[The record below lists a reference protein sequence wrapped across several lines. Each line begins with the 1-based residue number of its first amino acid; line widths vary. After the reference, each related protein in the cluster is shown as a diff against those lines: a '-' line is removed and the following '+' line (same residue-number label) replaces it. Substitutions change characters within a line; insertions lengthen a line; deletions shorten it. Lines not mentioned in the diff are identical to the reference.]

1 MQAIHHAGTY
11 RLSGFSATIVLM
23 GVSIPLLKPLHVRE
37 FRLFYAATAVSL
49 IGDQLTF
56 IALPWLV
63 LKLTAD
69 PLAVGSVLALAAI
82 PRAVFM
88 LIGGA
93 VADRFSPRLVLLA
106 SNAVRMLLVLTV
118 SALIWSEAITVWHLY
133 VIALAFGLADA
144 FMFPANAAMPPRLL
158 PADLLGAGNSL
169 VQGTGM
175 LTVILGP
182 MFAGIVITFMGQ
194 QDGAIEDQLGL
205 STAFL
210 IDSVTYLAPVF
221 VFAVIRDRYP
231 PEPEAG
237 EVGFIDSL
245 LDGLRYAWNDRPIR
259 YLSLMIGTL
268 NLISRGPV
276 MVGVPVYAD
285 RFLGEGAAAFGS
297 IVAASGVGALIGI
310 IIAGSVRP
318 IAENKLGL
326 LILIDFALFGAA
338 LIGITLSTEL
348 IVLCAIFAA
357 PAIMDGYMSVLMI
370 TWLHQRVPKERMGR
384 VLSVIM
390 FCAVGLAPI
399 SAALAGWLIRW
410 DLSAVMLGS
419 GIVMWVSVA
428 FGLLLRPVRRMGMA

>member
-1 MQAIHHAGTY
+1 
-11 RLSGFSATIVLM
+11 M
-23 GVSIPLLKPLHVRE
+23 GVSIALFKPLHIRE

-63 LKLTAD
+63 LKLTGD

-106 SNAVRMLLVLTV
+106 SNAVRMLLVFTI
-118 SALIWSEAITVWHLY
+118 SALVWSEAVTVWHLY
-133 VIALAFGLADA
+133 AIALAFGLADA

-182 MFAGIVITFMGQ
+182 LAAGIVITFMGQ
-194 QDGAIEDQLGL
+194 QDGAIEDQVGL
-205 STAFL
+205 ATAFL
-210 IDSVTYLAPVF
+210 IDSLTYLAPVL
-221 VFAVIRDRYP
+221 VFAIIRDRYP
-231 PEPEAG
+231 PEPQPA

-259 YLSLMIGTL
+259 YLSVMIGTL

-285 RFLGEGAAAFGS
+285 RFLDEGAAAYGS
-297 IVAASGVGALIGI
+297 IIAASGVGALIGI
-310 IIAGSVRP
+310 VIAGSVRP
-318 IAENKLGL
+318 IAESKLGL

-338 LIGITLSTEL
+338 LIGITLSTKL

-357 PAIMDGYMSVLMI
+357 PAILDGYMTVLMI
-370 TWLHQRVPKERMGR
+370 TWLQQRVPKERMGR

-390 FCAVGLAPI
+390 FCAVGLAPV

-428 FGLLLRPVRRMGMA
+428 FGLIFRPVRRMGMT